1 MMDMRELPATRY
13 TRRAPFILV
22 LSLLGLALSAYLA
35 VLHLALLRGELLG
48 GPVCGDVGTL
58 FNCYAVS
65 ASRFGQIAGLP
76 LAFWGLLGYLATLTL
91 AVIAWQWPAQAAEA
105 LTAMA
110 GVSAACLL
118 VDVGLLM
125 IMVTQLHTL
134 CAPCLGTDLITLA
147 LFLTAASAVARPW
160 PTFPRRLSSAWGFLR
175 PARRAPAAWLF
186 WGVLL
191 VGAAGVVAVHTTAD
205 WMSRAPGGLRDRIL
219 ERARQAPR
227 VAVETSG
234 SPRLGS
240 AAAPVEIVTFTDY
253 DCPLCREATQFT
265 AIVLAA
271 HRGEVS
277 LVVKQFPLDRACNPG
292 LDRTVHPGA
301 CELAAAAACAQAQG
315 EFWVFHDRLF
325 RRGPALLPA
334 DLEAT
339 AAHAGLDVAAFRA
352 CLASGRGAAAVAR
365 DVAEGARLGVIATP
379 TTFVN
384 GIPIRGAIT
393 PAQYDALIEWLRR
406 EERPRRPLKKSGA

>member
-1 MMDMRELPATRY
+1 MRRE
-13 TRRAPFILV
+13 RAVALCAG
-22 LSLLGLALSAYLA
+22 LSLLGLGLSAYLA
-35 VLHLALLRGELLG
+35 LVHLALMQGELLG

-65 ASRFGQIAGLP
+65 VSRFGQVAGLP
-76 LAFWGLLGYLATLTL
+76 LAFWGILGYLATLTL

-105 LTAMA
+105 LTAVA
-110 GVSAACLL
+110 GLSAAFLL
-118 VDVGLLM
+118 VGLGLLLV
-125 IMVTQLHTL
+125 MVTQLRTL
-134 CAPCLGTDLITLA
+134 CLLCLSTDLIALA
-147 LFLTAASAVARPW
+147 LVLATAPVVASHW
-160 PTFPRRLSSAWGFLR
+160 STFPRRLAAAWSGLR

-186 WGVLL
+186 WGILL
-191 VGAAGVVAVHTTAD
+191 VGASGVVAVHTTAE

-227 VAVETSG
+227 VAVETSR
-234 SPRLGS
+234 SPRLGP
-240 AAAPVEIVTFTDY
+240 ADAPVEIVTFTDY
-253 DCPLCREATQFT
+253 DCPLCREAAQFN
-265 AIVLAA
+265 AIALAA

-277 LVVKQFPLDRACNPG
+277 LVVKQFPLDRVCNPG

-315 EFWVFHDRLF
+315 KFWVFHDQLF
-325 RRGPALLPA
+325 RRGPAVRAA
-334 DLEAT
+334 DLEMV
-339 AAHAGLDVAAFRA
+339 AARAGLDVPAFRA
-352 CLASGRGAAAVAR
+352 GRASGQGAAAVAR
-365 DVAEGARLGVIATP
+365 DIAEGRRLGVVATP

-406 EERPRRPLKKSGA
+406 EPRPKGPLKKPAS